1 MFLLVGLGNY
11 GKEYLTTKHNYGF
24 LLIDKIIA
32 RYKFIEQ
39 KNKFQSE
46 FFLGNIGE
54 QKIIAIKPQTY
65 MNLSGKAVFDVQ
77 NFFKILNQNIW
88 VFHDDLDIEF
98 GKIKYKIG
106 GGNAGHNGLKSIDQ
120 LISNN
125 YHRLRLGIG
134 RPSNPN
140 YEISDFVLSK
150 FLPNELEEIDKI
162 TDLIADNFYLL
173 MQNKI
178 DEFFNII
185 NTISTNK

>member
-11 GKEYLTTKHNYGF
+11 GNEYLTTKHNYGF

-32 RYKFIEQ
+32 RYKFIKQ

-46 FFLGNIGE
+46 FFLGSITDK
-54 QKIIAIKPQTY
+54 KIIAIKPQTY
-65 MNLSGKAVFDVQ
+65 MNLSGKAVIEIQ
-77 NFFKILNQNIW
+77 NFYKISNENIW

-98 GKIKYKIG
+98 RKIKYKIG

-120 LISNN
+120 TISNN

-134 RPSNPN
+134 RPLNPN
-140 YEISDFVLSK
+140 YEISDYVLSK

-162 TDLIADNFYLL
+162 NDLIAENFHLL
-173 MQNKI
+173 LENKI
-178 DEFFNII
+178 NEFYDKINIQ
-185 NTISTNK
+185 K

>member
-24 LLIDKIIA
+24 LLIDKIISSFN
-32 RYKFIEQ
+32 FIQE

-46 FFLGNIGE
+46 FFLGNISE
-54 QKIIAIKPQTY
+54 QKIIAIKPQTF
-65 MNLSGKAVFDVQ
+65 MNLSGKAVFDIQ
-77 NFFKILNQNIW
+77 NFYKIPNENIW

-98 GKIKYKIG
+98 GKVKYKIG

-120 LISNN
+120 MISNN

-140 YEISDFVLSK
+140 YKISDFVLSK
-150 FLPNELEEIDKI
+150 FLSNELKEIDKI

-178 DEFFNII
+178 DEFFNKI
-185 NTISTNK
+185 NLQSKK